1 MVRLC
6 AFLLVAVAA
15 STLLGCRQP
24 AAVRAPQPVRIQ
36 MAEPQVTEGSLWQS
50 DTGSTGLI
58 ADQIARKK
66 GDLVTILVV
75 EDVNAKRDRSMTTSR
90 KQSADAAITSMGFSN
105 WNFNGELPK
114 VAYGSS
120 RDYSGGGSIEDS
132 GQVRATISA
141 QVTETLPN
149 GYLVLLGQKEVIVA
163 GETQVVTLTGIA
175 RPNDILPNNTITSNK
190 LAEARVNIFGSG
202 PLNDAQRRTLVG
214 RLLDWINLF

>member
-1 MVRLC
+1 MRLGT
-6 AFLLVAVAA
+6 FLFVALATLVLA
-15 STLLGCRQP
+15 GCRQP

-36 MAEPQVTEGSLWQS
+36 MTEPQVTEGSLWQPDS
-50 DTGSTGLI
+50 GATGLV

-90 KQSADAAITSMGFSN
+90 KQSADASMDHFVWSN
-105 WNFNGELPK
+105 WNWDGELPAMK
-114 VAYGSS
+114 YGST
-120 RDYSGGGSIEDS
+120 RDYTGGGSIEDS
-132 GQVRATISA
+132 GQVRATITA

-175 RPNDILPNNTITSNK
+175 RPTDILPNNTVLSSK

-214 RLLDWINLF
+214 RLLDWINIF